1 MQQLCTYCIVPYA
14 RGAVRSKAPHHVQSE
29 LQRLVD
35 LGYREIV
42 LTGIHTGLYGYDLK
56 NTNLTELLHL
66 LLAEVDGDYR
76 LRLSSIEPLEVSPQL
91 LDLVKREPRMCRHFH
106 IPLQSGS
113 NTVLKAMN
121 RRYDRQYY
129 RDLILSIARQIPG
142 VGITA
147 DVMVGFPGESEADF
161 QATYDLLAGLPVAD
175 LHVFKYSLREGTP
188 AALMSGQVE
197 KLKRAQPA
205 LLQLAARS
213 ITKASDAYH
222 EVLREV
228 EERIRNRLIAG

>member
-1 MQQLCTYCIVPYA
+1 MTGCLAEIDPDQIKAIPGFPWWSAIRTKRASRTLGGLPAEAHRGSTPLKPVLFTSRHERTRAFIKIEDGCNSYCTYCIVPYA

-91 LDLVKREPRMCRHFH
+91 LDLASENPDAG
-106 IPLQSGS
+106 ISYSLQSG

-129 RDLILSIARQIPG
+129 RDLILGIARQIPG
-142 VGITA
+142 W
-147 DVMVGFPGESEADF
+147 D
-161 QATYDLLAGLPVAD
+161 Y
-175 LHVFKYSLREGTP
+175 R
-188 AALMSGQVE
+188 
-197 KLKRAQPA
+197 
-205 LLQLAARS
+205 
-213 ITKASDAYH
+213 
-222 EVLREV
+222 
-228 EERIRNRLIAG
+228 